1 MTAACEP
8 ILVVGDCMLDV
19 YWDGVV
25 ERISPEAP
33 VPILRVQREFQRA
46 GGAANVALNLRE
58 LGSPVTLA
66 TLIGDDDAGERLT
79 ALMASARVQ
88 LQAVRDARL
97 PTTQKIRSVCLRQQ
111 LLRIDFEQP
120 PAEASVDALMGRV
133 APLLANHRWVLLS
146 DYDKGS
152 LWRCAEIIPM
162 AQRHGCRVLV
172 DPKGRDFTRY
182 RGAWLLKPNA
192 AEVRAVV
199 GDWHDETD
207 FRARAHRLR
216 CDLDVEH
223 LLVTRGELGM
233 TLCSAGGSC
242 MHIGAEVRQVYDV
255 SGAGDTVLAAL
266 AHFLA
271 DGEGVES
278 AVRLANR
285 AAGLV
290 VGKFGTASVTRA
302 ELGVA
307 SHRVH

>member
-1 MTAACEP
+1 MGAADAP
-8 ILVVGDCMLDV
+8 ILIVGDCMLDV

-79 ALMASARVQ
+79 ALMAAARVK
-88 LQAVRDARL
+88 LRAVRDARL
-97 PTTQKIRSVCLRQQ
+97 PTTQKIRSVCVRQQ

-120 PAEASVDALMGRV
+120 PADASVDALMLRV
-133 APLLANHRWVLLS
+133 APLLAQHRWVLLS
-146 DYDKGS
+146 DYGKGS
-152 LWRCAEIIPM
+152 LRRCPELMAM

-172 DPKGRDFTRY
+172 DPKGPDFARY
-182 RGAWLLKPNA
+182 RGAHVLKPNA

-199 GDWHDETD
+199 GDWHDEAD
-207 FRARAHRLR
+207 FVERAHKLR
-216 CDLDVEH
+216 ADTGVDH
-223 LLVTRGELGM
+223 LLVTRGEAGM
-233 TLCSAGGSC
+233 TLCSAGEAC
-242 MHIGAEVRQVYDV
+242 LHVGAEVRQVYDV
-255 SGAGDTVLAAL
+255 SGAGDTVLATL

-271 DGEGVES
+271 DGEDVES

-307 SHRVH
+307 RLAAH